1 MTASAFSIRNMSRDE
16 LGLALDWA
24 AEEGWNPGLDDAE
37 PFHAADP
44 GGFFLGELGGEPVG
58 CVSAVRYGADFG
70 FLGLYIVK
78 TPFRGRRFGL
88 ALWRAAMDRLA
99 GRNVGL
105 DGVVARQEN
114 YKTSGFRL
122 ACRNIRHQGVGGG
135 AAPEGLTDLASVA
148 FHELEA
154 YDRTLFPAAR
164 TRFLRLWI
172 RQPRGAALGVVGPAG
187 LRGYGVLRPCR
198 RGFKIGP
205 LFADGPEVA
214 ERLFLGL
221 AARAGDEPLFLDTP
235 EVNPAAEAL
244 VTRHGMTPVFETAR
258 MYTGE
263 PPETRL
269 DHCFG
274 VTTFELG

>member
-1 MTASAFSIRNMSRDE
+1 MSPAD

-24 AEEGWNPGLDDAE
+24 AEEGWNPGLDDAG

-44 GGFFLGELGGEPVG
+44 DGFFLGALDGEPVG

-70 FLGLYIVK
+70 FLGLYIVRA
-78 TPFRGRRFGL
+78 PFRGRGFGL
-88 ALWRAAMDRLA
+88 SLWRAAMDRLA

-105 DGVVARQEN
+105 DGVLARQDD

-122 ACRNIRHQGVGGG
+122 AYRNIRHEGVGGG
-135 AAPEGLTDLASVA
+135 SAPDGLTDLAPVA
-148 FHELEA
+148 FDEVEA
-154 YDRTLFPAAR
+154 YDRTIFPAAR
-164 TRFLRLWI
+164 TRFLGLWT
-172 RQPRGAALGVVGPAG
+172 RQARGAALGVVGPAG

-205 LFADGPEVA
+205 LFADGPEAA

-221 AARAGDEPLFLDTP
+221 AARAGREPLFLDTP
-235 EVNPAAEAL
+235 EINPAAVAL
-244 VTRHGMTPVFETAR
+244 VQRHGMTPVFETAR

-263 PPETRL
+263 PPQTRL
-269 DHCFG
+269 DHCYG